1 MIVIPPGSENWHQ
14 SCLERLKRWLV
25 YRLPTRSHCMDKCAF
40 KSPSRSPAE
49 VEYVARFLRRLIEDE
64 VYASILPQRR
74 NILSCNYEIT
84 LVIQL
89 QLNRFGKR
97 APMDRSTMVRFGR
110 APMDRST
117 MVRLVKLPPLSF
129 VFFWI
134 LIAVV
139 SCVELYYRF
148 GKRAPLERSSMVRFG
163 KRAPMDRASMVRWA
177 NCIFFSF

>member
-1 MIVIPPGSENWHQ
+1 MFFI
-14 SCLERLKRWLV
+14 L
-25 YRLPTRSHCMDKCAF
+25 
-40 KSPSRSPAE
+40 
-49 VEYVARFLRRLIEDE
+49 LRNISL
-64 VYASILPQRR
+64 R

-117 MVRLVKLPPLSF
+117 MVRLVKLPPL
-129 VFFWI
+129 I
-134 LIAVV
+134 V

-163 KRAPMDRASMVRWA
+163 KRAPMDRASMVR
-177 NCIFFSF
+177 IFQNNTTHEVWKSFLTRNYSKNSKIFRFGKRDASEELAEEHLETTLH